1 MKKIAL
7 VTGASSG
14 IGKETA
20 KKLIKEGLTVYAAA
34 RRVELMSD
42 LENMGATVIK
52 MDITREEDITSVVNT
67 INLQHGG
74 VDVLVNNAGYGVF
87 GAVEE
92 ITLQDARRQFEV
104 NLFGLASLTQKV
116 LPLMRARRSGTIVN
130 VSSFVGKIYT
140 PMGAWYNATK
150 HALEAWSDCLRIEL
164 RQFGID
170 VIIIEPGIIKTEF
183 DEIVSAPLA
192 KATGKSDYAPM
203 TNRLA
208 AAMNKLYHEGKASSA
223 AEVSNVIMR
232 SINSRKPYPRYTV
245 GYLANKMIFLRW
257 LLNDRI
263 FDKVSLSL
271 LKA

>member
-20 KKLIKEGLTVYAAA
+20 KKLVKEGLIVYAAA
-34 RRVELMSD
+34 RRVELMHD
-42 LENMGATVIK
+42 LEAMGATIIK
-52 MDITREEDITSVVNT
+52 MDITREEDIVSAVTA
-67 INLQHGG
+67 INLKHGG
-74 VDVLVNNAGYGVF
+74 VDILVNNAGYGVF

-116 LPLMRARRSGTIVN
+116 LPYMRARKSGTIVN
-130 VSSFVGKIYT
+130 VSSFVGKVYT

-164 RQFGID
+164 NQFGID

-183 DEIVSAPLA
+183 DEVVSIPLIQSS
-192 KATGKSDYAPM
+192 GKSDYAPM
-203 TNRLA
+203 TNSLA
-208 AAMNKLYHEGKASSA
+208 AALKKLYHEGKASSA
-223 AEVSNVIMR
+223 SVVSEVIAQA
-232 SINSRKPYPRYTV
+232 INSKKPNPRYTA

>member
-20 KKLIKEGLTVYAAA
+20 KRLIKEGLTVYAAA
-34 RRVELMSD
+34 RRVELMCD
-42 LENMGATVIK
+42 LEEMGATVIK
-52 MDITREEDITSVVNT
+52 MDITREEDITSAVNA
-67 INLQHGG
+67 IHQRHGG

-92 ITLQDARRQFEV
+92 ITLQEARRQFEV

-116 LPLMRARRSGTIVN
+116 IPHMRARKSGTIVN

-170 VIIIEPGIIKTEF
+170 VVIIEPGIIKTEF
-183 DEIVSAPLA
+183 DEVVCTPLA
-192 KATGKSDYAPM
+192 KNTAKSDYTPM
-203 TNRLA
+203 AIRLA
-208 AAMNKLYHEGKASSA
+208 ATMNKLYHAGKASSA
-223 AEVSNVIMR
+223 AEVSEVITR
-232 SINSRKPYPRYTV
+232 SISSKRPHARYTV

-257 LLNDRI
+257 LLNDRT

>member
-1 MKKIAL
+1 MKKVAL

-20 KKLIKEGLTVYAAA
+20 KRLIKEGLIVYAAA
-34 RRVELMSD
+34 RRVELMRD
-42 LENMGATVIK
+42 LEDIGATVIK
-52 MDITREEDITSVVNT
+52 MDITREEDIESAVNV
-67 INLQHGG
+67 INLKHGG
-74 VDVLVNNAGYGVF
+74 IDVLVNNAGYAVF

-92 ITLQDARRQFEV
+92 IKLQDARRQFEV

-116 LPLMRARRSGTIVN
+116 LPHMRARKSGTIVN

-183 DEIVSAPLA
+183 DEVVSAPL
-192 KATGKSDYAPM
+192 TQNVGRSEYTVM
-203 TNRLA
+203 TSRLA
-208 AAMNKLYHEGKASSA
+208 AAMKKLYHEGKASSA
-223 AEVSNVIMR
+223 AEVSEVITR
-232 SINSRKPYPRYTV
+232 SINSPNPHPRYTV
-245 GYLANKMIFLRW
+245 GYLASKMIFLRW
-257 LLNDRI
+257 LLTDRI
-263 FDKVSLSL
+263 FDKVSLGM
-271 LKA
+271 LKT